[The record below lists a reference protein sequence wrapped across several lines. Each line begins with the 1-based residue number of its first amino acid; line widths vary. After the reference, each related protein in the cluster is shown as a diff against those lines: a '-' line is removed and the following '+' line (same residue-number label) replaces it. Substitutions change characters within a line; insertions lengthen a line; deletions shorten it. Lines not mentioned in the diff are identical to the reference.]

1 MDTFNTNKVAE
12 EKILQAIKSIF
23 NLTPAGIIK
32 QLDLLKPIYKKSATY
47 GHFGREEEE
56 FSWEKCDKIEDIRN
70 FLSI

>member
-1 MDTFNTNKVAE
+1 IDTFNTNKVAE